1 MAFTF
6 LEDAPVGVTFLD
18 DEPTTGVTFLDEPV
32 ESVAPTPQSPT
43 PSFTATMP
51 VKIGQPIGAPQDFV
65 TFDPNTLLT
74 APARSEPTQ
83 SVDTGDY
90 KISYAK
96 AAPTNAVPAL
106 NPINGEWTPEVIA
119 SQNAR
124 ADEFNPPTESALR
137 ERSYNEALTPFF
149 QESQGPRRLTE
160 AEWWAS
166 QTPRVEAFEPKT
178 FTGEIGKGNIP
189 GAIGVAYKAAR
200 ESLTGILPPTEE
212 QILNES
218 VPWGTNP
225 DGSVKYEYKP
235 LGSRLDKTGIMTPL
249 LETQMMSPEAGDST
263 MGAVGKSTFNFM
275 AGLVNF
281 GLSPLGIAT
290 VGLGAGTGAATRAAG
305 FAPAGL
311 GAEGSVAAQTA
322 ARLAA
327 TARVVSGG
335 FAIDMASAVPE
346 QYKAAT
352 ESPTLQGRI
361 EGWLGT
367 VSSLGFAALAAKHA
381 AKKPLELAE
390 RQTIESVVEF
400 AKRTPDAVLE
410 AVARNMEVDVYS
422 RNLAIAELQRRQ
434 TERQAA
440 LAPEAAAAAE
450 AAGTA
455 LPPSRVGSASP
466 ASPEYQY
473 ESKASQDW
481 WEKQDALIAKR
492 DAIQADES
500 TIGSPERKS
509 IRDELEAHG
518 DLIYTEEGRALG
530 LGKRRINKNNPL
542 EKVNVTGS
550 QYDTI
555 GQADITGWKFDGEW
569 KTSESGKQFR
579 RVISPNGKDRGVV
592 WKDTLH
598 PLENAALEKNNS
610 NTSVAQPVLPSGTTE
625 PPDPAATAVGVIK
638 TAAAADAAGKPFSP
652 RIEEPGTPTPYG
664 RETDVYDITTGL
676 QRKPAPAAKAGEGG
690 VALTPEE
697 SAALRIT
704 LLKGVE
710 NRGDGIFFVPEKL
723 MTPAR
728 RKELQ
733 RGGNAVQVKPWA
745 DVTGVPSDR
754 GYAILDRRERIAS
767 RATKPTPAAPAALEV
782 APPVAPKP
790 ESVVSPTVGTPIVG
804 VGGSVISELQISRA
818 TYGAEIYNSMRAKD
832 GTPPTRAEWE
842 RAMAGEYPEIIEGGG
857 AILTKTWQ
865 TSKAAA
871 ESFNANKGRKSMTDE
886 ATQVITGAIEG
897 SGVPSRITNAD
908 QAASARQDMLPP
920 AQRTIGP
927 STNLELMADVK
938 REMQDNPY
946 LMTELLNRV
955 TADPRSK
962 TSDREQ
968 AMLINYGNILRNQAD
983 ALFESQKEAAKS
995 GDKTLLREL
1004 AKEEEKLLERKKDF
1018 MQITVDSGSEAGKT
1032 LQARQIALA
1041 EDFTLLNRVVIEE
1054 IAKGSKLTREE
1065 RAKVEKET
1073 SAHEKLTKAVAERD
1087 KAIAETAEQKY
1098 RANELEKLL
1107 SESGKKPAETVTKG
1121 RLPVD
1126 YAPKKPFGENVI
1138 AYADAKA
1145 AEALARIKAKI
1156 GGQLGS
1162 APDPTILADAAIYGA
1177 AKLTKGSVKFT
1188 QWSLEMAAEVGNWIK
1203 PYAKELWEQSKVQV
1217 ESMMSEAPRDIVAER
1232 EATLAGLKEA
1242 TEANLPKSKLYGYAR
1257 ALAKQFIDEG
1267 MTKMGDIDAAVH
1279 AELQKVIPE
1288 ITVRESGTAW
1298 TGYGEWKP
1306 ASIEPASVTLANVT
1320 GERRAAL
1327 KLEGVRDLD
1336 PPEARRNTGQG
1347 RQPPTAQTR
1356 MTEKEAARIEKQ
1368 KNLKSVDPEKAHKTA
1383 LESVK
1388 NNLRN
1393 RLEELKLAMATRK
1406 RINRDKIGVER
1417 DAEAKDLQDQLDVAQ
1432 KDYDQV
1438 FPKEPITI
1446 DEQLRRSAVIAERNA
1461 AEWEKRTSDAKKGIF
1476 KTSEKS
1482 DAPINQRIQAA
1493 NDQAAAYRAE
1503 ATRLRD
1509 LDSSISE
1516 AKTQAKLDLAGERL
1530 GDILDN
1536 GEKTKPSA
1544 KQGPV
1549 TAATSAKQAR
1559 NAALRKAIEDSRDL
1573 SGETAAKR
1581 AEAIGRALD
1590 KEIAKV
1596 SNELETNT
1604 RRAAATGKVD
1614 TVGNEQKRSEL
1625 AAMRDFRK
1633 ELDKVTGK
1641 TIDEKT
1647 LDSLIKRRDVLQR
1660 EVDSG
1665 KIDPKTGRP
1674 TANTAEQAKIQGEID
1689 ALNARK
1695 AQIRKTA
1702 NPKTPENIRELQ
1714 RIQDRLDS
1722 AKDRLAR
1729 GQIEPE
1735 TGKPTVR
1742 DKAQT
1747 DALAELKTIN
1757 DTIAQMRRAAAP
1769 SLSPAMKNLRA
1780 ERARIIRSIAD
1791 KTLRIYGQE
1800 FEPRAR
1806 PVKPVPFTPQ
1816 EKALAEANMADR
1828 VELNRIENRLH
1839 QAAFDHALKNRTLP
1853 QKVAGLLLELYQLT
1867 RVTALSYDFSNPLR
1881 QGKMIIFDRMW
1892 SKSGRKDIASAFAA
1906 MFKATGVTP
1915 TGLKAA
1921 FKSYQDYALAGNKK
1935 RGFVEASRT
1944 IAEYGERF
1952 ETAVNLEISQRP
1964 DAPLYKAWGLDLTAW
1979 SDSSAKSKIQ
1989 EGFESRWKRYIPGVG
2004 ASGRAASA
2012 FTNRLMADAASAR
2025 IALLAKDGMVT
2036 PRQGQIIMQEINISV
2051 GRATLGKP
2059 GGNLDRRSRATAS
2072 GLAYLFLAPRF
2083 AVSRFM
2089 ALYGHSFWRAALT
2102 GEGTVAKIIAAQ
2114 YARYIAGLAV
2124 NYTLIS
2130 LMQDK
2135 DDPMIG
2141 MNPLDKSTFGTI
2153 RIGDTRYDPLSGLR
2167 QAAVISSQL
2176 IARKKIAGSG
2186 REIDLT
2192 AEKKKNQ
2199 FDDDLGD
2206 VLGTFFRS
2214 KLNIVPA
2221 TAYDIWSGT
2230 DLSGKPV
2237 QALPSGTPFTEDF
2250 EPGELLTMPMPLSL
2264 EQTYEAL
2271 RAQRL
2276 DKGMVLS
2283 ILGIL
2288 GDSVNTYSDERNKSR

>member
-1 MAFTF
+1 MAFDPDVF
-6 LEDAPVGVTFLD
+6 LAEGGGTAVAEAPFDPDKFLAQDSAIFDPDAFLAGSSPVG
-18 DEPTTGVTFLDEPV
+18 
-32 ESVAPTPQSPT
+32 SIAT
-43 PSFTATMP
+43 PS
-51 VKIGQPIGAPQDFV
+51 V
-65 TFDPNTLLT
+65 N
-74 APARSEPTQ
+74 
-83 SVDTGDY
+83 TGDY
-90 KISYAK
+90 TISSAK

-124 ADEFNPPTESALR
+124 ADEFNRPTESALR

-160 AEWWAS
+160 AELRAS

-263 MGAVGKSTFNFM
+263 MSAIGKSTFNFM

-311 GAEGSVAAQTA
+311 GAEGSVAAETA

-390 RQTIESVVEF
+390 RQTIESVVEL

-410 AVARNMEVDVYS
+410 TVARNMEVDVYS

-455 LPPSRVGSASP
+455 LPSGAAGPP
-466 ASPEYQY
+466 AKPNAYDGID
-473 ESKASQDW
+473 SQAI
-481 WEKQDALIAKR
+481 QDALDGKNGTIPNPTDRAA
-492 DAIQADES
+492 AI
-500 TIGSPERKS
+500 T
-509 IRDELEAHG
+509 ELE
-518 DLIYTEEGRALG
+518 
-530 LGKRRINKNNPL
+530 RR
-542 EKVNVTGS
+542 
-550 QYDTI
+550 
-555 GQADITGWKFDGEW
+555 QA
-569 KTSESGKQFR
+569 
-579 RVISPNGKDRGVV
+579 
-592 WKDTLH
+592 KDT
-598 PLENAALEKNNS
+598 AAK
-610 NTSVAQPVLPSGTTE
+610 TTE

-638 TAAAADAAGKPFSP
+638 TAAAADAAGRPFSP
-652 RIEEPGTPTPYG
+652 RIEEPGTLTPYG

-676 QRKPAPAAKAGEGG
+676 QRKPAPAAKAGEGDVTLKLAQDLGDIREYGISGSGDG
-690 VALTPEE
+690 VIAASKNADGTWGVEMVNVTIPKKGTGSKAYIRLNEILNNEGSKLVSGPRGKLTQ
-697 SAALRIT
+697 AALRMW
-704 LLKGVE
+704 
-710 NRGDGIFFVPEKL
+710 DGLV
-723 MTPAR
+723 R
-728 RKELQ
+728 
-733 RGGNAVQVKPWA
+733 
-745 DVTGVPSDR
+745 D
-754 GYAILDRRERIAS
+754 GYAEKVTDVAKSKEYAYQFKE
-767 RATKPTPAAPAALEV
+767 KPTPAAPAAPDV

-842 RAMAGEYPEIIEGGG
+842 RAMAGEYPDIIEGGG

-983 ALFESQKEAAKS
+983 SLFASQKEAAKS

-1018 MQITVDSGSEAGKT
+1018 IQITVDSGSEAGKA

-1041 EDFTLLNRVVIEE
+1041 EDFTLLNRVVVEE
-1054 IAKGSKLTREE
+1054 IAKGAKLTREE

-1573 SGETAAKR
+1573 SGETGAKR

-1695 AQIRKTA
+1695 EQIRKAA

-1742 DKAQT
+1742 DQAQT
-1747 DALAELKTIN
+1747 EALAELKTVN
-1757 DTIAQMRRAAAP
+1757 ETIAQMRRSAAP
-1769 SLSPAMKNLRA
+1769 SLSSAMKNLRA

-1806 PVKPVPFTPQ
+1806 PVKPVPFAPQ

-2167 QAAVISSQL
+2167 QAAVISAQL
-2176 IARKKIAGSG
+2176 IARKKITGSG

-2206 VLGTFFRS
+2206 VLGAFFRS

>member
-1 MAFTF
+1 M
-6 LEDAPVGVTFLD
+6 
-18 DEPTTGVTFLDEPV
+18 
-32 ESVAPTPQSPT
+32 
-43 PSFTATMP
+43 
-51 VKIGQPIGAPQDFV
+51 
-65 TFDPNTLLT
+65 
-74 APARSEPTQ
+74 
-83 SVDTGDY
+83 
-90 KISYAK
+90 
-96 AAPTNAVPAL
+96 
-106 NPINGEWTPEVIA
+106 
-119 SQNAR
+119 
-124 ADEFNPPTESALR
+124 
-137 ERSYNEALTPFF
+137 
-149 QESQGPRRLTE
+149 
-160 AEWWAS
+160 
-166 QTPRVEAFEPKT
+166 
-178 FTGEIGKGNIP
+178 
-189 GAIGVAYKAAR
+189 
-200 ESLTGILPPTEE
+200 
-212 QILNES
+212 
-218 VPWGTNP
+218 
-225 DGSVKYEYKP
+225 
-235 LGSRLDKTGIMTPL
+235 
-249 LETQMMSPEAGDST
+249 
-263 MGAVGKSTFNFM
+263 
-275 AGLVNF
+275 
-281 GLSPLGIAT
+281 
-290 VGLGAGTGAATRAAG
+290 
-305 FAPAGL
+305 
-311 GAEGSVAAQTA
+311 
-322 ARLAA
+322 
-327 TARVVSGG
+327 
-335 FAIDMASAVPE
+335 
-346 QYKAAT
+346 
-352 ESPTLQGRI
+352 
-361 EGWLGT
+361 
-367 VSSLGFAALAAKHA
+367 
-381 AKKPLELAE
+381 
-390 RQTIESVVEF
+390 
-400 AKRTPDAVLE
+400 
-410 AVARNMEVDVYS
+410 
-422 RNLAIAELQRRQ
+422 
-434 TERQAA
+434 
-440 LAPEAAAAAE
+440 
-450 AAGTA
+450 
-455 LPPSRVGSASP
+455 
-466 ASPEYQY
+466 
-473 ESKASQDW
+473 
-481 WEKQDALIAKR
+481 
-492 DAIQADES
+492 
-500 TIGSPERKS
+500 
-509 IRDELEAHG
+509 
-518 DLIYTEEGRALG
+518 
-530 LGKRRINKNNPL
+530 
-542 EKVNVTGS
+542 
-550 QYDTI
+550 
-555 GQADITGWKFDGEW
+555 
-569 KTSESGKQFR
+569 
-579 RVISPNGKDRGVV
+579 
-592 WKDTLH
+592 
-598 PLENAALEKNNS
+598 
-610 NTSVAQPVLPSGTTE
+610 
-625 PPDPAATAVGVIK
+625 
-638 TAAAADAAGKPFSP
+638 
-652 RIEEPGTPTPYG
+652 
-664 RETDVYDITTGL
+664 
-676 QRKPAPAAKAGEGG
+676 
-690 VALTPEE
+690 
-697 SAALRIT
+697 
-704 LLKGVE
+704 
-710 NRGDGIFFVPEKL
+710 
-723 MTPAR
+723 
-728 RKELQ
+728 
-733 RGGNAVQVKPWA
+733 
-745 DVTGVPSDR
+745 
-754 GYAILDRRERIAS
+754 
-767 RATKPTPAAPAALEV
+767 
-782 APPVAPKP
+782 
-790 ESVVSPTVGTPIVG
+790 
-804 VGGSVISELQISRA
+804 
-818 TYGAEIYNSMRAKD
+818 
-832 GTPPTRAEWE
+832 
-842 RAMAGEYPEIIEGGG
+842 
-857 AILTKTWQ
+857 
-865 TSKAAA
+865 
-871 ESFNANKGRKSMTDE
+871 
-886 ATQVITGAIEG
+886 
-897 SGVPSRITNAD
+897 
-908 QAASARQDMLPP
+908 
-920 AQRTIGP
+920 
-927 STNLELMADVK
+927 
-938 REMQDNPY
+938 
-946 LMTELLNRV
+946 
-955 TADPRSK
+955 
-962 TSDREQ
+962 
-968 AMLINYGNILRNQAD
+968 
-983 ALFESQKEAAKS
+983 
-995 GDKTLLREL
+995 LREL

-1018 MQITVDSGSEAGKT
+1018 IQITVDSGSEVGKA

-1041 EDFTLLNRVVIEE
+1041 EDFTLLNRVVVEE
-1054 IAKGSKLTREE
+1054 IAKGAKLTREE

-1232 EATLAGLKEA
+1232 KATLAGLKEA

-1516 AKTQAKLDLAGERL
+1516 AKTQAKLDSAGERL

-1573 SGETAAKR
+1573 SGETGAKR

-1757 DTIAQMRRAAAP
+1757 DTIAQMRRKAAP
-1769 SLSPAMKNLRA
+1769 SLSSAMKNLRA

-2059 GGNLDRRSRATAS
+2059 GGNLERRSRATAS

-2102 GEGTVAKIIAAQ
+2102 GEGRVAKIIAAQ

-2167 QAAVISSQL
+2167 QAAVISAQL
-2176 IARKKIAGSG
+2176 IARKKITGSG

-2192 AEKKKNQ
+2192 AEKKKNP

-2206 VLGTFFRS
+2206 VLGAFFRS

>member
-74 APARSEPTQ
+74 APDSPAPSQ
-83 SVDTGDY
+83 SVDTGLY

-178 FTGEIGKGNIP
+178 FTGELGKNDIP

-200 ESLTGILPPTEE
+200 ESLSPFFGPTEE
-212 QILNES
+212 QFNNEK

-235 LGSRLDKTGIMTPL
+235 LGSRIDKTGLLMTPL
-249 LETQMMSPEAGDST
+249 LETKMMESEADDSSLD
-263 MGAVGKSTFNFM
+263 AAGKATFNFM

-281 GLSPLGIAT
+281 GLSGLGIAT
-290 VGLGAGTGAATRAAG
+290 VGLGGAVKATTRIAG
-305 FAPAGL
+305 GL
-311 GAEGSVAAQTA
+311 GAEGSVAAETA

-390 RQTIESVVEF
+390 RQTIESVVEL

-410 AVARNMEVDVYS
+410 TVARNMEVDVYS

-455 LPPSRVGSASP
+455 LPSGAAGPP
-466 ASPEYQY
+466 AKPNAYDGID
-473 ESKASQDW
+473 SQAI
-481 WEKQDALIAKR
+481 QDALDGKNGTIPNPTDRAA
-492 DAIQADES
+492 AI
-500 TIGSPERKS
+500 T
-509 IRDELEAHG
+509 ELE
-518 DLIYTEEGRALG
+518 
-530 LGKRRINKNNPL
+530 RR
-542 EKVNVTGS
+542 
-550 QYDTI
+550 
-555 GQADITGWKFDGEW
+555 QA
-569 KTSESGKQFR
+569 
-579 RVISPNGKDRGVV
+579 
-592 WKDTLH
+592 KDT
-598 PLENAALEKNNS
+598 AAK
-610 NTSVAQPVLPSGTTE
+610 TTE

-676 QRKPAPAAKAGEGG
+676 QRKPAPAAKAGAVTFKTAKGSEYSI
-690 VALTPEE
+690 EE
-697 SAALRIT
+697 ATGHTTRLKKSAGKGQNEVHEPMAAVFLSPDAAEAVQQAGMNGERIIIARKNADGT
-704 LLKGVE
+704 FTQIKPKAGEDIRGIPDLHVLGTSKDGKTITTAVKATTKPATGLNPFEMVYDAKGE
-710 NRGDGIFFVPEKL
+710 
-723 MTPAR
+723 AR
-728 RKELQ
+728 RHHLGNEIVELSE
-733 RGGNAVQVKPWA
+733 A
-745 DVTGVPSDR
+745 
-754 GYAILDRRERIAS
+754 
-767 RATKPTPAAPAALEV
+767 KPTPTAPAALEV
-782 APPVAPKP
+782 AAPVAPKP
-790 ESVVSPTVGTPIVG
+790 ESVVSQTVGTPRVG

-842 RAMAGEYPEIIEGGG
+842 RAMAGEYPDIIEGGG
-857 AILTKTWQ
+857 VILTKTWQ

-983 ALFESQKEAAKS
+983 ALFASQKEAAKS

-1018 MQITVDSGSEAGKT
+1018 IQITVDSGSEVGKA

-1041 EDFTLLNRVVIEE
+1041 EDFTLLNRVVVEE
-1054 IAKGSKLTREE
+1054 IAKGAKLTREE

-1476 KTSEKS
+1476 KTR
-1482 DAPINQRIQAA
+1482 N
-1493 NDQAAAYRAE
+1493 
-1503 ATRLRD
+1503 
-1509 LDSSISE
+1509 
-1516 AKTQAKLDLAGERL
+1516 
-1530 GDILDN
+1530 IL
-1536 GEKTKPSA
+1536 
-1544 KQGPV
+1544 
-1549 TAATSAKQAR
+1549 
-1559 NAALRKAIEDSRDL
+1559 
-1573 SGETAAKR
+1573 
-1581 AEAIGRALD
+1581 
-1590 KEIAKV
+1590 
-1596 SNELETNT
+1596 
-1604 RRAAATGKVD
+1604 
-1614 TVGNEQKRSEL
+1614 
-1625 AAMRDFRK
+1625 
-1633 ELDKVTGK
+1633 
-1641 TIDEKT
+1641 
-1647 LDSLIKRRDVLQR
+1647 
-1660 EVDSG
+1660 
-1665 KIDPKTGRP
+1665 
-1674 TANTAEQAKIQGEID
+1674 
-1689 ALNARK
+1689 
-1695 AQIRKTA
+1695 
-1702 NPKTPENIRELQ
+1702 
-1714 RIQDRLDS
+1714 
-1722 AKDRLAR
+1722 
-1729 GQIEPE
+1729 
-1735 TGKPTVR
+1735 
-1742 DKAQT
+1742 
-1747 DALAELKTIN
+1747 
-1757 DTIAQMRRAAAP
+1757 
-1769 SLSPAMKNLRA
+1769 
-1780 ERARIIRSIAD
+1780 
-1791 KTLRIYGQE
+1791 
-1800 FEPRAR
+1800 
-1806 PVKPVPFTPQ
+1806 
-1816 EKALAEANMADR
+1816 
-1828 VELNRIENRLH
+1828 
-1839 QAAFDHALKNRTLP
+1839 
-1853 QKVAGLLLELYQLT
+1853 
-1867 RVTALSYDFSNPLR
+1867 
-1881 QGKMIIFDRMW
+1881 
-1892 SKSGRKDIASAFAA
+1892 
-1906 MFKATGVTP
+1906 
-1915 TGLKAA
+1915 
-1921 FKSYQDYALAGNKK
+1921 
-1935 RGFVEASRT
+1935 
-1944 IAEYGERF
+1944 
-1952 ETAVNLEISQRP
+1952 
-1964 DAPLYKAWGLDLTAW
+1964 
-1979 SDSSAKSKIQ
+1979 
-1989 EGFESRWKRYIPGVG
+1989 
-2004 ASGRAASA
+2004 
-2012 FTNRLMADAASAR
+2012 
-2025 IALLAKDGMVT
+2025 
-2036 PRQGQIIMQEINISV
+2036 
-2051 GRATLGKP
+2051 
-2059 GGNLDRRSRATAS
+2059 
-2072 GLAYLFLAPRF
+2072 
-2083 AVSRFM
+2083 
-2089 ALYGHSFWRAALT
+2089 
-2102 GEGTVAKIIAAQ
+2102 
-2114 YARYIAGLAV
+2114 
-2124 NYTLIS
+2124 
-2130 LMQDK
+2130 
-2135 DDPMIG
+2135 
-2141 MNPLDKSTFGTI
+2141 
-2153 RIGDTRYDPLSGLR
+2153 
-2167 QAAVISSQL
+2167 
-2176 IARKKIAGSG
+2176 
-2186 REIDLT
+2186 
-2192 AEKKKNQ
+2192 
-2199 FDDDLGD
+2199 
-2206 VLGTFFRS
+2206 
-2214 KLNIVPA
+2214 
-2221 TAYDIWSGT
+2221 
-2230 DLSGKPV
+2230 
-2237 QALPSGTPFTEDF
+2237 
-2250 EPGELLTMPMPLSL
+2250 
-2264 EQTYEAL
+2264 
-2271 RAQRL
+2271 
-2276 DKGMVLS
+2276 
-2283 ILGIL
+2283 
-2288 GDSVNTYSDERNKSR
+2288 